1 MTEPATEQPPSP
13 GSRTQR
19 WLGAAF
25 VALVSTLY
33 GATLVLAK
41 VGYQA
46 STDAHYHFA
55 VAREIARGNFR
66 SEADPH
72 LPWTILS
79 ELPVDH
85 YFGFHLLLA
94 PFALLFGPLWGMKLA
109 TLALFIAVPLSVYAF
124 LTKCG
129 ARHAWLWSFVPILF
143 ANQDWRYLMMRG
155 GNWIVIVSIAF
166 IWVAFFVERQ
176 RPRRIGL
183 LLLAYV
189 SALSY
194 QGGMVLLPLHLAG
207 AASAFVLCRSELG
220 REKLW
225 EPALTALGLALG
237 LTLNPYMN
245 AHFAPWKFALFH
257 VPLMN
262 LDPAGLYPGLR
273 EFGPVPLDNLLANPE
288 FIVAFCIVLAAVVF
302 VLLRA
307 RAGRTPSYAVSVLL
321 GVSVLGLVLT
331 ARAIRMREYS
341 VPWAVLF
348 LALLVPPLHLRAR
361 LQATLIPLLAA
372 LVPLLLAL
380 KWPDSNDLMGQSL
393 PTAEYRGARALLEKY
408 RGPPV
413 LNIAEGDY
421 TTLRYEDLD
430 VAAVQGLSHYFL
442 YPNRPVFDDV
452 TTIRESKDATRRLQ
466 ALLRFYDR
474 GVRLVSCQHRHS
486 ADALLLRFPAAFRMV
501 FRSPIPAQEQR
512 VGASIYVMDRV
523 DLVSAI
529 ASTQR

>member
-1 MTEPATEQPPSP
+1 MTLPRAPAPSADV
-13 GSRTQR
+13 RRQR

-25 VALVSTLY
+25 VTVVSTVY
-33 GATLVLAK
+33 GASLVLGK
-41 VGYQA
+41 LGYQA
-46 STDAHYHFA
+46 STDANYHFA

-66 SEADPH
+66 SEAEPH

-94 PFALLFGPLWGMKLA
+94 PFAGLFGALWGMKLA
-109 TLALFIAVPLSVYAF
+109 TLALFSAVPLAVYAF
-124 LTKCG
+124 SSKSG
-129 ARHAWLWSFVPILF
+129 ARHAWFWAFVPILF

-155 GNWIVIVSIAF
+155 GNWIVILSIAF
-166 IWVAFFVERQ
+166 IWVAFFLE
-176 RPRRIGL
+176 PRRLRRVSL

-194 QGGMVLLPLHLAG
+194 QGGMVLLPLHVAG
-207 AASAFVLCRSELG
+207 LASAFVLCRAQLA
-220 REKLW
+220 REKYW

-245 AHFAPWKFALFH
+245 VHFAPWKFALYH
-257 VPLMN
+257 VPQMN

-273 EFGPVPLDNLLANPE
+273 EFGPVPLANLLANPE
-288 FIVAFCIVLAAVVF
+288 FIVAFGVVLAAIVI
-302 VLLRA
+302 VLVRALRGH
-307 RAGRTPSYAVSVLL
+307 RPTYAVAVLV
-321 GVSVLGLVLT
+321 GVAALGLLLT

-341 VPWAVLF
+341 VPWAVLL
-348 LALLVPPLHLRAR
+348 LALLVPPLPLRAR
-361 LQATLIPLLAA
+361 MKALLFPLGVLFVLLG
-372 LVPLLLAL
+372 LVV
-380 KWPDSNDLMGQSL
+380 KWPDSIELMGQGL
-393 PTAEYRGARALLEKY
+393 PTAEYRGARPLLEKY

-452 TTIRESKDATRRLQ
+452 TTIRESKDPARRLQ

-486 ADALLLRFPAAFRMV
+486 ADALLLRFPSAFQLV
-501 FRSPIPAQEQR
+501 FRSPIPEAEQR
-512 VGASIYVMDRV
+512 VGASIYVIDRAA
-523 DLVSAI
+523 LAAAI
-529 ASTQR
+529 AGLQR